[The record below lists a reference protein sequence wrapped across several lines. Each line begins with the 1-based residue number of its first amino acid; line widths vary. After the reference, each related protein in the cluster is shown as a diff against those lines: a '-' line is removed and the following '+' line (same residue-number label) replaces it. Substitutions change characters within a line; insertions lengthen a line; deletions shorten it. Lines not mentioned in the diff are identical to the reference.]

1 MTLLPV
7 TSRTLIRTAAGRVLP
22 LVKRPYTTPPK
33 KHKNEE
39 VHNYNTPEFYWEGYE
54 DREDDEHNY
63 PRVTA
68 QGLAKRRKPP
78 AGVKMLVRDFIQN
91 SLYNPHYGYFSKRAI
106 IFSTKDPFNF
116 NCLPENAAFQS
127 EVARVYQQYEQGD
140 PDDPRNK
147 GPGRQI
153 WHTPTELFK
162 VFTIF
167 YKLIMFPNISF
178 ASRTTVKQSRSAL
191 YQSICS
197 NTSRM
202 RILSSMR

>member
-1 MTLLPV
+1 MTLLRLP
-7 TSRTLIRTAAGRVLP
+7 SRPAIRTPFRRVLP
-22 LVKRPYTTPPK
+22 FVKRPYTTPPK
-33 KHKNEE
+33 KHRNEE

-54 DREDDEHNY
+54 NRDDDEHNY

-68 QGLAKRRKPP
+68 QELAKRRKPP
-78 AGVKMLVRDFIQN
+78 TGVKMLVRDFIQD

-106 IFSTKDPFNF
+106 IFSANEPFNF

-162 VFTIF
+162 V
-167 YKLIMFPNISF
+167 Y
-178 ASRTTVKQSRSAL
+178 TVFL
-191 YQSICS
+191 
-197 NTSRM
+197 
-202 RILSSMR
+202 